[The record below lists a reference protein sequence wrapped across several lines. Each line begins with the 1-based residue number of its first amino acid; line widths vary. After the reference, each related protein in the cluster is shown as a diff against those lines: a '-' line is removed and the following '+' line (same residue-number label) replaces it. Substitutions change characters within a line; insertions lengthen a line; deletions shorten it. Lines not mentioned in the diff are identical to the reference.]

1 MFSNYIKIAVRSILK
16 NKLYALINIL
26 GLAVGLSVFL
36 FGALISDYEYSHDMF
51 FENAD
56 RVYTIRGNVNSSSN
70 LGLSQID
77 GVQGAVGPLIET
89 DLVEV
94 QAVARTIIREFLVSI
109 EDNNYYES
117 IRFVDPELLEIF
129 NLEFVQGD
137 TSALNGSNSIIITET
152 IANKYFGDE
161 NPIGKS
167 ITLDHEH
174 DLTVAALIKDVPA
187 NSHFNS
193 QVVMSRP
200 LGVLIPMAA
209 IERITEFQP
218 DTNWGS
224 TSMGNLTYVMLPENL
239 NEEWLQ
245 TQMDGIYERHMPDE
259 QKDFLEGFEVRTLS
273 DANTAIWDML
283 GIPVIMVVEGLGV
296 MVLLIACVNYTNLAT
311 AQSMGRAREVGL
323 RKTMGA
329 GRNQLLSQFIIE
341 SLTITFFAMILAL
354 TALELVIPLFNTAT
368 GKILTIDYVTKL
380 PMLLG
385 TVIIVGLLAGAYP
398 SYLITKTNPID
409 ALRDTA
415 RKGRGAS
422 IIRSIMIGVQFT
434 FSVCILAMVLV
445 VYSQNKQVEESSR
458 IFPKDQIYTLDRLN
472 VEQMEERHEVLR
484 NEIMNIPYVQGFTLS
499 SQVPYEQNNSTIIG
513 STNLNDL
520 ENGVRINQL
529 NIDHQ
534 FADVYDIPMAAG
546 RNITIDNPADT
557 HIRERGT
564 VNVMVNELAAQQLG
578 FESPDAAIGQI
589 FYEDEGEERGITTYT
604 IVGVMEDRNILG
616 LFNVVKPFFF
626 FMRDASY
633 RLASIKISKNAPVSV
648 VRDIEQVWQEIYP
661 DYPMQGKFLNET
673 FQMVYVIFDY
683 GTKALAGFA
692 FVALALAAFGLF
704 GLAAFM
710 AEQKT
715 REIGIR
721 KVLGASNNQIVKL
734 LIWQF
739 STPVIWATPV
749 ALGIAYYFAR
759 FYLEFFAERINLPYG
774 MLLIAGL
781 SGLLLAWLTVATHAL
796 NVARTNP
803 VNAIHYE

>member
-1 MFSNYIKIAVRSILK
+1 MFSNYIKIAIRSILK
-16 NKLYALINIL
+16 NKLYAMINIL
-26 GLAVGLSVFL
+26 GLAIGLAVYL

-56 RVYTIRGNVNSSSN
+56 RVYTIRGSISSNSN

-77 GVQGAVGPLIET
+77 GVQGAVGPHIET

-94 QAVARTIIREFLVSI
+94 EAVARTIIREFLVSI
-109 EDNNYYES
+109 NEDNYYES
-117 IRFVDPELLEIF
+117 LRFTDPELLEIF
-129 NLEFVQGD
+129 NLEFIEGEA
-137 TSALNGSNSIIITET
+137 SALNGSNSIIITET
-152 IANKYFGDE
+152 IAKKYFGDE

-193 QVVMSRP
+193 EIVMSRP
-200 LGVLIPMAA
+200 LGILVPMAA
-209 IERITEFQP
+209 IERITDFQP
-218 DTNWGS
+218 DTNWGN

-239 NEEWLQ
+239 DQEWLQ
-245 TQMDGIYERHMPDE
+245 TQMDGIYDRHVPEDQRNFMA
-259 QKDFLEGFEVRTLS
+259 GFEVRPLS

-283 GIPVIMVVEGLGV
+283 GIPVILVVEGLGI

-354 TALELVIPLFNTAT
+354 SVLELIIPLFNSAT
-368 GKILTIDYVTKL
+368 GKILTIDYITKL

-385 TVIIVGLLAGAYP
+385 TVVVVGLLAGAYP
-398 SYLITKTNPID
+398 SYLITKTNPIE
-409 ALRDTA
+409 ALRDSA

-422 IIRSIMIGVQFT
+422 IIRSIMIGIQFT

-445 VYSQNKQVEESSR
+445 VYAQNEQVEESSR
-458 IFPKDQIYTLDRLN
+458 IFPKDQIYTLDRLD
-472 VEQMEERHEVLR
+472 VEQMEDRHEVLR
-484 NEIMNIPYVQGFTLS
+484 NQIINIPYVEGFTLS
-499 SQVPYEQNNSTIIG
+499 SQVPYEQNNSTIRA
-513 STNLNDL
+513 STTLNDL
-520 ENGVRINQL
+520 ENGVSINQL
-529 NIDHQ
+529 NIDYA

-564 VNVMVNELAAQQLG
+564 VNVLVNELAAKQLG
-578 FESPDAAIGQI
+578 FESPDAAIGQV
-589 FYEDEGEERGITTYT
+589 FYEDEGERGITTYT

-633 RLASIKISKNAPVSV
+633 RLASIKISQNAPISV
-648 VRDIEQVWQEIYP
+648 VRDIEDVWHEVYP

-673 FQMVYVIFDY
+673 FQMVYTIFDY

-692 FVALALAAFGLF
+692 FIALALAAFGLF

-721 KVLGASNNQIVKL
+721 KVLGANPVQIVKL

-739 STPVIWATPV
+739 SKPVLWAIPF
-749 ALGIAYYFAR
+749 ALLFA
-759 FYLEFFAERINLPYG
+759 FYISGLYLEYFPDRISMPFEI
-774 MLLIAGL
+774 LIGAGIIGVIL
-781 SGLLLAWLTVATHAL
+781 SWVTVATHAYK
-796 NVARTNP
+796 VARTNP
-803 VNAIHYE
+803 VKALHYE

>member
-1 MFSNYIKIAVRSILK
+1 MFSNYIKIALRSILK

-36 FGALISDYEYSHDMF
+36 FGTLLSDYEYSHDMF

-56 RVYTIRGNVNSSSN
+56 RVYTIRGNVSSNSN
-70 LGLSQID
+70 LGIGQID
-77 GVQGAVGPLIET
+77 GVQGAVAPLIRT
-89 DLVEV
+89 DLTEV
-94 QAVARTIIREFLVSI
+94 DATARTIMREFLVSI
-109 EDNNYYES
+109 DEDNYYEN
-117 IRFVDPELLEIF
+117 IRFIDPALLDIF
-129 NLEFVQGD
+129 NFEFINGD
-137 TSALNGSNSIIITET
+137 KSSIEGSNGVIITES
-152 IANKYFGDE
+152 IADKYFGDE
-161 NPIGKS
+161 NPVGKS

-174 DLTVAALIKDVPA
+174 DLTVTALIRDLPA

-193 QVVMSRP
+193 QIVMSRP
-200 LGVLIPMAA
+200 LGVLVPMMAM
-209 IERITEFQP
+209 ERITEFQP

-239 NEEWLQ
+239 DQQWLQ
-245 TQMDGIYERHMPDE
+245 TQMDGIYERHMPAD
-259 QKDFLEGFEVRTLS
+259 QKEFLDGFEVRTLS
-273 DANTAIWDML
+273 EANTAIWDML
-283 GIPVIMVVEGLGV
+283 GIPVISVIEGLGV
-296 MVLLIACVNYTNLAT
+296 MVLIIACVNYTNLAT

-323 RKTMGA
+323 RKTLGA

-341 SLTITFFAMILAL
+341 SLTITFFAMMLAL
-354 TALELVIPLFNTAT
+354 TVLELVIPLFNSAT
-368 GKILTIDYVTKL
+368 GKILAIEYVTKL

-385 TVIIVGLLAGAYP
+385 TVIAVGILAGAYP
-398 SYLITKTNPID
+398 SYLITKTNPIE

-422 IIRSIMIGVQFT
+422 LIRAIMIGIQFT

-445 VYSQNKQVEESSR
+445 VYAQNKQVEESSR

-472 VEQMEERHEVLR
+472 VDQMEDRHEVLR
-484 NEIMNIPYVQGFTLS
+484 NEILNIPYVQGFTLS
-499 SQVPYEQNNSTIIG
+499 SQVPYEQNNSTIRG
-513 STNLNDL
+513 STNLNDI
-520 ENGVRINQL
+520 ENGVSINQL

-534 FADVYDIPMAAG
+534 FTEVYDIPMAAG

-564 VNVMVNELAAQQLG
+564 VNAMVNQLAATQLG
-578 FESPDAAIGQI
+578 FPSAEAAIGQV
-589 FYEDEGEERGITTYT
+589 FYEDEGERGITTYT

-633 RLASIKISKNAPVSV
+633 RVGSVKISQNAPASV
-648 VRDIEQVWQEIYP
+648 VRDIEEVWQEVYP

-673 FQMVYVIFDY
+673 FQMVYVIFDM
-683 GTKALAGFA
+683 GTKSLAAFA
-692 FVALALAAFGLF
+692 FVALSLAAFGLF

-721 KVLGASNNQIVKL
+721 KVLGASNNQIVQL

-739 STPVIWATPV
+739 STPVLWATPI
-749 ALGIAYYFAR
+749 ALGVAYFFAG
-759 FYLEFFAERINLPYG
+759 FYLDFFAERIGLPYG
-774 MLLIAGL
+774 MLIGAGVF
-781 SGLLLAWLTVATHAL
+781 GLLVACATVATHAF
-796 NVARTNP
+796 NIAKTNP
-803 VNAIHYE
+803 VNALHCE

>member
-1 MFSNYIKIAVRSILK
+1 MFSNYIKIAIRSILK
-16 NKLYALINIL
+16 NKLYAMINIL
-26 GLAVGLSVFL
+26 GLAIGLAVYL

-56 RVYTIRGNVNSSSN
+56 RVYTIRGSISSNSN

-77 GVQGAVGPLIET
+77 GVQGAVGPHIET

-94 QAVARTIIREFLVSI
+94 EAVARTIIREFLVSI
-109 EDNNYYES
+109 NEDNYYES
-117 IRFVDPELLEIF
+117 LRFTDPELLEIF
-129 NLEFVQGD
+129 NLEFIEGEA
-137 TSALNGSNSIIITET
+137 SALNGSNSIIITET
-152 IANKYFGDE
+152 IAKKYFGDE

-193 QVVMSRP
+193 EIVMSRP
-200 LGVLIPMAA
+200 LGILVPMAA
-209 IERITEFQP
+209 IERITDFQP
-218 DTNWGS
+218 DTNWGN

-239 NEEWLQ
+239 DQEWLQ
-245 TQMDGIYERHMPDE
+245 TQMDGIYDRHVPEDQRNFMA
-259 QKDFLEGFEVRTLS
+259 GFEVRPLS

-283 GIPVIMVVEGLGV
+283 GIPVILVVEGLGI

-354 TALELVIPLFNTAT
+354 SVLELIIPLFNSAT
-368 GKILTIDYVTKL
+368 GKILTIDYITKL

-385 TVIIVGLLAGAYP
+385 TVVVVGLLAGAYP
-398 SYLITKTNPID
+398 SYLITKTNPIE
-409 ALRDTA
+409 ALRDSA

-422 IIRSIMIGVQFT
+422 IIRSIMIGIQFT

-445 VYSQNKQVEESSR
+445 VYAQNEQVEESSR
-458 IFPKDQIYTLDRLN
+458 IFPKDQIYTLDRLD
-472 VEQMEERHEVLR
+472 VEQMEDRHEVLR
-484 NEIMNIPYVQGFTLS
+484 NEIMNIPYVEGFTLS
-499 SQVPYEQNNSTIIG
+499 SQVPYEQNNSTIRA
-513 STNLNDL
+513 STTLNDL
-520 ENGVRINQL
+520 ENGVSINQL
-529 NIDHQ
+529 NIDYA

-564 VNVMVNELAAQQLG
+564 VNVLVNELAAKQLG
-578 FESPDAAIGQI
+578 FESPDAAIGQV
-589 FYEDEGEERGITTYT
+589 FYEDEGERGITTYT

-633 RLASIKISKNAPVSV
+633 RLASIKISQNAPISV
-648 VRDIEQVWQEIYP
+648 VRDIEDVWHEVYP

-673 FQMVYVIFDY
+673 FQMVYTIFDY

-692 FVALALAAFGLF
+692 FIALALAAFGLF

-721 KVLGASNNQIVKL
+721 KVLGANPVQIVKL

-739 STPVIWATPV
+739 SKPVLWAIPF
-749 ALGIAYYFAR
+749 ALLFA
-759 FYLEFFAERINLPYG
+759 FYISGLYLEYFPDRISMPFEI
-774 MLLIAGL
+774 LIGAGIIGVIL
-781 SGLLLAWLTVATHAL
+781 SWVTVATHAYKI
-796 NVARTNP
+796 ARTNP
-803 VNAIHYE
+803 VKALHYE

>member
-1 MFSNYIKIAVRSILK
+1 MFSNYIKIAIRSILK
-16 NKLYALINIL
+16 NKLYAMINIL
-26 GLAVGLSVFL
+26 GLAIGLAVYL

-56 RVYTIRGNVNSSSN
+56 RVYTIRGSISSNSN

-77 GVQGAVGPLIET
+77 GVQGAVGPHIET

-94 QAVARTIIREFLVSI
+94 EAVARTIIREFLVSI
-109 EDNNYYES
+109 NEDNYYES
-117 IRFVDPELLEIF
+117 LRFTDPELLEIF
-129 NLEFVQGD
+129 NLEFIEGEA
-137 TSALNGSNSIIITET
+137 SALNGSNSIIITET
-152 IANKYFGDE
+152 IAKKYFGDE

-193 QVVMSRP
+193 EIVMSRP
-200 LGVLIPMAA
+200 LGILVPMAA
-209 IERITEFQP
+209 IERITDFQP
-218 DTNWGS
+218 DTNWGN

-239 NEEWLQ
+239 DQEWLQ
-245 TQMDGIYERHMPDE
+245 TQMDGIYDRHVPEDQRNFMA
-259 QKDFLEGFEVRTLS
+259 GFEVRPLS

-283 GIPVIMVVEGLGV
+283 GIPVILVVEGLGI

-354 TALELVIPLFNTAT
+354 SVLELIIPLFNSAT
-368 GKILTIDYVTKL
+368 GKILTIDYITKL

-385 TVIIVGLLAGAYP
+385 TVVVVGLLAGAYP
-398 SYLITKTNPID
+398 SYLITKTNPIE
-409 ALRDTA
+409 ALRDSA

-422 IIRSIMIGVQFT
+422 IIRSIMIGIQFT

-445 VYSQNKQVEESSR
+445 VYAQNEQVEESSR
-458 IFPKDQIYTLDRLN
+458 IFPKDQIYTLDRLD
-472 VEQMEERHEVLR
+472 VEQMEDRHEVLR
-484 NEIMNIPYVQGFTLS
+484 NEIMNIPYVEGFTLS
-499 SQVPYEQNNSTIIG
+499 SQVPYEQNNSTIRA
-513 STNLNDL
+513 STTLNDL
-520 ENGVRINQL
+520 ENGVSINQL
-529 NIDHQ
+529 NIDYA

-564 VNVMVNELAAQQLG
+564 VNVLVNELAAKQLG
-578 FESPDAAIGQI
+578 FESPDAAIGQV
-589 FYEDEGEERGITTYT
+589 FYEDEGERGITTYT

-633 RLASIKISKNAPVSV
+633 RLASIKISQNAPISV
-648 VRDIEQVWQEIYP
+648 VRDIEDVWHEVYP

-673 FQMVYVIFDY
+673 FQMVYTIFDY

-692 FVALALAAFGLF
+692 FIALALAAFGLF

-721 KVLGASNNQIVKL
+721 KVLGANPVQIVKL

-739 STPVIWATPV
+739 SKPVLWAIPF
-749 ALGIAYYFAR
+749 ALLFA
-759 FYLEFFAERINLPYG
+759 FYISGLYLEYFPDRISMPFEI
-774 MLLIAGL
+774 LIGAGIIGVIL
-781 SGLLLAWLTVATHAL
+781 SWVTVATHAYK
-796 NVARTNP
+796 VARTNP
-803 VNAIHYE
+803 VKALHYE

>member
-1 MFSNYIKIAVRSILK
+1 MFSNYIKIAIRSILK
-16 NKLYALINIL
+16 NKLYAMINIL
-26 GLAVGLSVFL
+26 GLAIGLAVYL

-56 RVYTIRGNVNSSSN
+56 RVYTIRGSISSNSN

-77 GVQGAVGPLIET
+77 GVQGAVGPHIET

-94 QAVARTIIREFLVSI
+94 EAVARTIIREFLVSI
-109 EDNNYYES
+109 NEDNYYES
-117 IRFVDPELLEIF
+117 LRFTDPELLEIF
-129 NLEFVQGD
+129 NLEFIEGEA
-137 TSALNGSNSIIITET
+137 SALNGSNSIIITET
-152 IANKYFGDE
+152 IAKKYFGDE

-193 QVVMSRP
+193 EIVMSRP
-200 LGVLIPMAA
+200 LGILVPMAA
-209 IERITEFQP
+209 IERITDFQP
-218 DTNWGS
+218 DTNWGN

-239 NEEWLQ
+239 DQEWLQ
-245 TQMDGIYERHMPDE
+245 TQMDGIYDRHVPEDQRNFMA
-259 QKDFLEGFEVRTLS
+259 GFEVRPLS

-283 GIPVIMVVEGLGV
+283 GIPVILVVEGLGI

-354 TALELVIPLFNTAT
+354 SVLELIIPLFNSAT
-368 GKILTIDYVTKL
+368 GKILTIDYITKL

-385 TVIIVGLLAGAYP
+385 TVVIVGLLAGAYP
-398 SYLITKTNPID
+398 SYLITKTNPIE
-409 ALRDTA
+409 ALRDSA

-422 IIRSIMIGVQFT
+422 IIRSIMIGIQFT

-445 VYSQNKQVEESSR
+445 VYAQNEQVEESSR
-458 IFPKDQIYTLDRLN
+458 IFPKDQIYTLDRLD
-472 VEQMEERHEVLR
+472 VEQMEDRHEVLR
-484 NEIMNIPYVQGFTLS
+484 NEIMNIPYVEGFTLS
-499 SQVPYEQNNSTIIG
+499 SQVPYEQNNSTIRA
-513 STNLNDL
+513 STTLNDL
-520 ENGVRINQL
+520 ENGVSINQL
-529 NIDHQ
+529 NIDYA

-564 VNVMVNELAAQQLG
+564 VNVLVNELAAKQLG
-578 FESPDAAIGQI
+578 FESPDAAIGQV
-589 FYEDEGEERGITTYT
+589 FYEDEGERGITTYT
-604 IVGVMEDRNILG
+604 IIGVMEDRNILG

-633 RLASIKISKNAPVSV
+633 RLASIKISQNAPISV
-648 VRDIEQVWQEIYP
+648 VRDIEDVWHEVYP

-673 FQMVYVIFDY
+673 FQMVYTIFDY

-692 FVALALAAFGLF
+692 FIALALAAFGLF

-721 KVLGASNNQIVKL
+721 KVLGANPVQIVKL

-739 STPVIWATPV
+739 SKPVLWAIPF
-749 ALGIAYYFAR
+749 ALLFA
-759 FYLEFFAERINLPYG
+759 FYISGLYLEYFPDRISMPFEI
-774 MLLIAGL
+774 LIGAGIIGVIL
-781 SGLLLAWLTVATHAL
+781 SWVTVATHAYK
-796 NVARTNP
+796 VARTNP
-803 VNAIHYE
+803 VKALHYE

>member
-1 MFSNYIKIAVRSILK
+1 MFSNYIKIAIRSILK
-16 NKLYALINIL
+16 NKLYAMINIL
-26 GLAVGLSVFL
+26 GLAIGLAVYL

-56 RVYTIRGNVNSSSN
+56 RVYTIRGSISSNSN

-77 GVQGAVGPLIET
+77 GVQGAVGPHIET

-94 QAVARTIIREFLVSI
+94 EAVARTIIREFLVSI
-109 EDNNYYES
+109 NEDNYYES
-117 IRFVDPELLEIF
+117 LRFTDPELLEIF
-129 NLEFVQGD
+129 NLEFIEGEA
-137 TSALNGSNSIIITET
+137 SALNGSNSIIITET
-152 IANKYFGDE
+152 IAKKYFGDE

-193 QVVMSRP
+193 EIVMSRP
-200 LGVLIPMAA
+200 LGILVPMAA
-209 IERITEFQP
+209 IERITDFQP
-218 DTNWGS
+218 DTNWGN

-239 NEEWLQ
+239 DQEWLQ
-245 TQMDGIYERHMPDE
+245 TQMDGIYDRHVPEDQRNFMA
-259 QKDFLEGFEVRTLS
+259 GFEVRPLS

-283 GIPVIMVVEGLGV
+283 GIPVILVVEGLGI

-354 TALELVIPLFNTAT
+354 SVLELIIPLFNSAT
-368 GKILTIDYVTKL
+368 GKILTIDYITKL

-385 TVIIVGLLAGAYP
+385 TVVVVGLLAGAYP
-398 SYLITKTNPID
+398 SYLITKTNPIE
-409 ALRDTA
+409 ALRDSA

-422 IIRSIMIGVQFT
+422 IIRSIMIGIQFT

-445 VYSQNKQVEESSR
+445 VYAQNEQVEESSR
-458 IFPKDQIYTLDRLN
+458 IFPKDQIYTLDRLD
-472 VEQMEERHEVLR
+472 VEQMEDRHEVLR
-484 NEIMNIPYVQGFTLS
+484 NEIMNIPYVEGFTLS
-499 SQVPYEQNNSTIIG
+499 SQVPYEQNNSTIRA
-513 STNLNDL
+513 STTLNDL
-520 ENGVRINQL
+520 ENGVSINQL
-529 NIDHQ
+529 NIDYA

-564 VNVMVNELAAQQLG
+564 VNVLVNELAAKQLG
-578 FESPDAAIGQI
+578 FESPDAAIGQV
-589 FYEDEGEERGITTYT
+589 FYEDEGERGITTYT
-604 IVGVMEDRNILG
+604 IIGVMEDRNILG

-633 RLASIKISKNAPVSV
+633 RLASIKISQNAPISV
-648 VRDIEQVWQEIYP
+648 VRDIEDVWHEVYP

-673 FQMVYVIFDY
+673 FQMVYTIFDY

-692 FVALALAAFGLF
+692 FIALALAAFGLF

-721 KVLGASNNQIVKL
+721 KVLGANPVQIVKL

-739 STPVIWATPV
+739 SKPVLWAIPF
-749 ALGIAYYFAR
+749 ALLFA
-759 FYLEFFAERINLPYG
+759 FYISGLYLEYFPDRISMPFEI
-774 MLLIAGL
+774 LIGAGIVGVIL
-781 SGLLLAWLTVATHAL
+781 SWVTVATHAYKI
-796 NVARTNP
+796 ARTNP
-803 VNAIHYE
+803 VKALHYE

>member
-1 MFSNYIKIAVRSILK
+1 MFSNYIKIAIRSILK
-16 NKLYALINIL
+16 NKLYAMINIL
-26 GLAVGLSVFL
+26 GLAVGLAVYL

-56 RVYTIRGNVNSSSN
+56 RVYTIRGSISSNSN

-77 GVQGAVGPLIET
+77 GVQGAVGPHIET

-94 QAVARTIIREFLVSI
+94 EAVARTIIREFLVSI
-109 EDNNYYES
+109 NEDNYYES
-117 IRFVDPELLEIF
+117 LRFTDPELLEIF
-129 NLEFVQGD
+129 NLEFIEGEA
-137 TSALNGSNSIIITET
+137 SALNGSNSIIITET
-152 IANKYFGDE
+152 IAKKYFGDE

-193 QVVMSRP
+193 EIVMSRP
-200 LGVLIPMAA
+200 LGILVPMAA
-209 IERITEFQP
+209 IERITDFQP
-218 DTNWGS
+218 DTNWGN

-239 NEEWLQ
+239 DQEWLQ
-245 TQMDGIYERHMPDE
+245 TQMDGIYDRHVPEDQRNFMA
-259 QKDFLEGFEVRTLS
+259 GFEVRPLS

-283 GIPVIMVVEGLGV
+283 GIPVILVVEGLGI

-354 TALELVIPLFNTAT
+354 SVLELIIPLFNSAT
-368 GKILTIDYVTKL
+368 GKILTIDYITKL

-385 TVIIVGLLAGAYP
+385 TVVVVGLLAGAYP
-398 SYLITKTNPID
+398 SYLITKTNPIE
-409 ALRDTA
+409 ALRDSA

-422 IIRSIMIGVQFT
+422 IIRSIMIGIQFT

-445 VYSQNKQVEESSR
+445 VYAQNEQVEESSR
-458 IFPKDQIYTLDRLN
+458 IFPKDQIYTLDRLD
-472 VEQMEERHEVLR
+472 VEQMEDRHEVLR
-484 NEIMNIPYVQGFTLS
+484 NEIMNIPYVEGFTLS
-499 SQVPYEQNNSTIIG
+499 SQVPYEQNNSTIRA
-513 STNLNDL
+513 STTLNDL
-520 ENGVRINQL
+520 ENGVSINQL
-529 NIDHQ
+529 NIDYA

-564 VNVMVNELAAQQLG
+564 VNVLVNELAAKQLG
-578 FESPDAAIGQI
+578 FESPDAAIGQV
-589 FYEDEGEERGITTYT
+589 FYEDEGERGITTYT

-633 RLASIKISKNAPVSV
+633 RLASIKISQNAPISI
-648 VRDIEQVWQEIYP
+648 VRDIEDVWQEVYP

-673 FQMVYVIFDY
+673 FQMVYTIFDY

-692 FVALALAAFGLF
+692 FIALALAAFGLF

-721 KVLGASNNQIVKL
+721 KVLGANPVQIVKL

-739 STPVIWATPV
+739 SKPVLWAIPF
-749 ALGIAYYFAR
+749 ALLFA
-759 FYLEFFAERINLPYG
+759 FYISGLYLEYFPDRISMPFEI
-774 MLLIAGL
+774 LIGAGIIGVIL
-781 SGLLLAWLTVATHAL
+781 SWVTVATHAYK
-796 NVARTNP
+796 VARTNP
-803 VNAIHYE
+803 VKALHYE

>member
-1 MFSNYIKIAVRSILK
+1 MFSNYIKIAIRSILK

-56 RVYTIRGNVNSSSN
+56 RVYTIRGNVSSNSN

-77 GVQGAVGPLIET
+77 GVQGAVGPHIET

-94 QAVARTIIREFLVSI
+94 EAVARTIIREFLVSI
-109 EDNNYYES
+109 GEDNYYES
-117 IRFVDPELLEIF
+117 LRFADPELLEIF
-129 NLEFVQGD
+129 NLEFIEGNA
-137 TSALNGSNSIIITET
+137 SALNGSNSIIITET
-152 IANKYFGDE
+152 IANKYFSDE
-161 NPIGKS
+161 DPIGKS

-174 DLTVAALIKDVPA
+174 DLTVSAIIKDVPA

-193 QVVMSRP
+193 EIVMSRP
-200 LGVLIPMAA
+200 LGVLVPMAA
-209 IERITEFQP
+209 IERITGFQP
-218 DTNWGS
+218 DTNWGN

-239 NEEWLQ
+239 DREWLQ
-245 TQMDGIYERHMPDE
+245 TQMDGIYDRHVPEE
-259 QKDFLEGFEVRTLS
+259 QKDFLAGFDVRTLS
-273 DANTAIWDML
+273 EANTAIWDML
-283 GIPVIMVVEGLGV
+283 GIPVILVVEGLGV

-341 SLTITFFAMILAL
+341 SLTITFFAMMLAL
-354 TALELVIPLFNTAT
+354 SVLELVIPLFNSAT

-380 PMLLG
+380 PMLLA
-385 TVIIVGLLAGAYP
+385 TVVVVGLLAGAYP
-398 SYLITKTNPID
+398 SYLITKTNPIE
-409 ALRDTA
+409 ALRDSA

-445 VYSQNKQVEESSR
+445 VYAQNKQVEESSR
-458 IFPKDQIYTLDRLN
+458 IFPKDQIYTLDRLD
-472 VEQMEERHEVLR
+472 VEQMEDRHEVLR
-484 NEIMNIPYVQGFTLS
+484 NEIMNIPYVEGFTLS
-499 SQVPYEQNNSTIIG
+499 SQVPYEQNNSTIRG
-513 STNLNDL
+513 STNLNDI
-520 ENGVRINQL
+520 ENGVSINQL
-529 NIDHQ
+529 NIDYA
-534 FADVYDIPMAAG
+534 FADVYNIPMAAG
-546 RNITIDNPADT
+546 RNITIDNPADM

-564 VNVMVNELAAQQLG
+564 VNVLVNEIAAQQLG

-589 FYEDEGEERGITTYT
+589 FYEDEGERGITTYT

-616 LFNVVKPFFF
+616 LFNTVKPFFF

-633 RLASIKISKNAPVSV
+633 RLASIKISQNAPISV
-648 VRDIEQVWQEIYP
+648 VQDIEEVWQEVYP

-673 FQMVYVIFDY
+673 FQMVYTIFDY

-692 FVALALAAFGLF
+692 FIALALAAFGLF

-739 STPVIWATPV
+739 STPVIWATPL
-749 ALGIAYYFAR
+749 ALGIAYYFAQ
-759 FYLEFFAERINLPYG
+759 FYLEFFAERISLPYG

-781 SGLLLAWLTVATHAL
+781 SGLMLAWLTVVTHAL

-803 VNAIHYE
+803 VNALHYE